1 MVPVNGEGV
10 TTDGGFLHAKVV
22 TAATGE
28 GRGATGA
35 TQDGLVEDDGAVSL
49 VLVGRGVGGFDV
61 QVVGHDGVG
70 HGDES
75 AELEERELHCGSW

>member
-1 MVPVNGEGV
+1 M
-10 TTDGGFLHAKVV
+10 
-22 TAATGE
+22 
-28 GRGATGA
+28 
-35 TQDGLVEDDGAVSL
+35 SL

-61 QVVGHDGVG
+61 QVIGHDGVG